1 MSVKSKE
8 GEKEEEETPGESK
21 KRMTK
26 KRKIVSKKAAARALL
41 VEREGRRRETL
52 EEFGNFT
59 KKDQRGRRV
68 RERKKGETTK
78 GVKVK

>member
-1 MSVKSKE
+1 MKERGQEVK
-8 GEKEEEETPGESK
+8 
-21 KRMTK
+21 
-26 KRKIVSKKAAARALL
+26 
-41 VEREGRRRETL
+41 TL

>member
-1 MSVKSKE
+1 M
-8 GEKEEEETPGESK
+8 
-21 KRMTK
+21 
-26 KRKIVSKKAAARALL
+26 